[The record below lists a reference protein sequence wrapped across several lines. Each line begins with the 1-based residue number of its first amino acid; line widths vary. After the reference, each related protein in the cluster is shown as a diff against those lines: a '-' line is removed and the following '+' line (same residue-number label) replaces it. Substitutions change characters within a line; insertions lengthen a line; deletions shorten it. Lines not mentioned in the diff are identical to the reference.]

1 MPQNRR
7 QFLTGIGSGIASTV
21 VLSGSVQGK
30 AKAEKSEG
38 FGRPTFVK
46 KEDIKELP
54 YLEDIID
61 SDALVVSDIGNEYK
75 IRLNKQYWKS
85 RIKYTGELTQKD
97 FENSKIYTDLESKR
111 SEIEEQIEQPDS
123 AITSSTNRG
132 DTQTLSSTDGD
143 WVQTI
148 ELGEDQNYD
157 PWEIQT
163 YYDDSD
169 EDEPYAVVSGW
180 GPGGAVEKYTSHVEV
195 LPTGGWGVTW
205 AMATSGIPFKTEG
218 SSSQTATFHLE
229 ADYEGYTLGTINNT
243 GSVEIKLRLIDLK
256 HDSQNE
262 TTLFEHSLGNA
273 DIGTWRSGNETASL
287 THKLQPD
294 RNYRAELY
302 AKASISVRG
311 SGSSLDFGYKEYNRS
326 YDTDIGIHPQYLD
339 IEF

>member
-7 QFLTGIGSGIASTV
+7 QFLTGIGSGIASTA
-21 VLSGSVQGK
+21 VLSGPVQGK
-30 AKAEKSEG
+30 AKAGESEG

-46 KEDIKELP
+46 KEDIKKLS

-61 SDALVVSDIGNEYK
+61 SDALVVSDIGNKYK

-85 RIKYTGELTQKD
+85 RIEYTGELTQED
-97 FENSKIYTDLESKR
+97 FENSKIYTDLESR
-111 SEIEEQIEQPDS
+111 RTEIEKQIEQPDS
-123 AITSSTNRG
+123 AITSSTNGG
-132 DTQTLSSTDGD
+132 DSQILASTDED

-148 ELGEDQNYD
+148 ELGEDQDYD

-163 YYDDSD
+163 YYNDSD
-169 EDEPYAVVSGW
+169 EAEPLAVGSGW
-180 GPGGAVEKYTSHVEV
+180 GPGGAVETYTSHVEV

-229 ADYEGYTLGTINNT
+229 ADYEGYTLGTINNS
-243 GSVEIKLRLIDLK
+243 GRVEIKLRLIDLK
-256 HDSQNE
+256 HDSKNE
-262 TTLFEHSLGNA
+262 TTLFEHSLGAA
-273 DIGTWRSGNETASL
+273 DLGTWRSGNETASL
-287 THKLQPD
+287 THQLQPD

-302 AKASISVRG
+302 AKASISVWG
-311 SGSSLDFGYKEYNRS
+311 TGSSLDFGYKEYNRN
-326 YDTDIGIHPQYLD
+326 YDRDIGIHPQSLH